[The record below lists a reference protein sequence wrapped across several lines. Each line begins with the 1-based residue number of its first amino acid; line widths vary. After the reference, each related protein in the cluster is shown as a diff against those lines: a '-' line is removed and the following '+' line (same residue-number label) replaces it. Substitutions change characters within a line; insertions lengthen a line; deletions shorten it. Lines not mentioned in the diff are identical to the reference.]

1 MKFIKPDYYK
11 NILDLPRTQMAIKLL
26 KDNFENYLSK
36 DLHLTRVSAPLFVER
51 SSGLN
56 DNLTGVESPVKFVAE
71 HIEEGLEIVH
81 SLAKW
86 KRAALKQYGMAVSE
100 GIYAD
105 MNAIRKN
112 EELSNMHSIYVDQ
125 WDWEL
130 VISEKDRNIEFLEN
144 IVTKIYN
151 VFLKTEEL
159 VLSRFPELERQ
170 LPENLTIVSTQ
181 ELEDMYPNLSSSE
194 REYEITK
201 EKKAIFLTGV
211 GKALKSGK
219 KHENRA
225 PDYDDWNLNG
235 DFIFW
240 SRVLNCPIELSS
252 MGIRV
257 NSEVMLSQL
266 EEASAKDRLKYTYHK
281 QLIEGELPQTVG
293 GGIGQS
299 RLCMFFLQ
307 KAHIGEVQVS
317 SWSSDM
323 KKACSESGITLL

>member
-1 MKFIKPDYYK
+1 MNFTKPK
-11 NILDLPRTQMAIKLL
+11 NYESILDLRKTQMAIKIL
-26 KDNFENYLSK
+26 KDSFEDTLSK

-56 DNLTGVESPVKFVAE
+56 DNLSGDESPVKFVAE
-71 HIEEGLEIVH
+71 HIDEGLEIVH

-86 KRAALKQYGMAVSE
+86 KRAALSNYKMAISE
-100 GIYAD
+100 GIYTD

-112 EELSNMHSIYVDQ
+112 EALSNMHSIYVDQ

-130 VISEKDRNIEFLEN
+130 VISEKDRNLEFLEN
-144 IVTKIYN
+144 IVYKIYK
-151 VFLKTEEL
+151 VFLKTENL
-159 VLSRFPELERQ
+159 ILSKFPELESQ
-170 LPENLTIVSTQ
+170 LPEKITIISTQ
-181 ELEDMYPNLSSSE
+181 ELEDMYPNLSPSE

-201 EKKAIFLTGV
+201 EKGAVFLTSI
-211 GKALKSGK
+211 GKILKSGK
-219 KHENRA
+219 NHEKRA

-240 SRVLNCPIELSS
+240 NKTLNCPIELSS

-257 NSEVMLSQL
+257 NAEVMISQL
-266 EEASAKDRLKYTYHK
+266 EAAGATERLKYSFHK
-281 QLIEGELPQTVG
+281 MLMENKLPQTIG

-317 SWSSDM
+317 VWSYDM
-323 KKACSESGITLL
+323 KKACEENNIILL